1 MARIALTPTFVKL
14 AVCEAG
20 KDKTYFF
27 DTFCKGLALEVR
39 KSGGKTYYVRFS
51 DDRGRIRQPKIA
63 DANDISLAQARTLVA
78 KRRNEIAM
86 GADITENK
94 KALKA
99 TLTVAEFINEQYLPF
114 VQGYKR
120 SWQCDRG
127 LLKNHIT
134 PVWGSKYL
142 DQVTKADLIAL
153 FAEHR
158 KTHAPAS
165 CNRLLILVR
174 YLFNLA
180 LRWETAGLK
189 SNPTKGFP
197 LMAENNKQERYLS
210 SDEARVLYGH
220 LQASPNKML
229 EFIIPMLLLTGCRKR
244 ECLDAKW
251 QDFDFE
257 RMSWRI
263 HTTKL
268 GKARHVPLNA
278 GAIALLQRVP
288 RIKGCDFV
296 FPNPKTKLAYVSIF
310 AAWDSVRT
318 KAGLQDVKLHSL
330 RHSFASYLVNEGRTL
345 YEVQHLLGHTQIRTT
360 ARYSHLSQ
368 NTLLAASNAASN
380 VVTSMF
386 SAAPPIPTNVL
397 SIV

>member
-1 MARIALTPTFVKL
+1 
-14 AVCEAG
+14 
-20 KDKTYFF
+20 
-27 DTFCKGLALEVR
+27 
-39 KSGGKTYYVRFS
+39 
-51 DDRGRIRQPKIA
+51 
-63 DANDISLAQARTLVA
+63 
-78 KRRNEIAM
+78 
-86 GADITENK
+86 
-94 KALKA
+94 
-99 TLTVAEFINEQYLPF
+99 
-114 VQGYKR
+114 
-120 SWQCDRG
+120 
-127 LLKNHIT
+127 
-134 PVWGSKYL
+134 
-142 DQVTKADLIAL
+142 
-153 FAEHR
+153 
-158 KTHAPAS
+158 
-165 CNRLLILVR
+165 
-174 YLFNLA
+174 
-180 LRWETAGLK
+180 
-189 SNPTKGFP
+189 
-197 LMAENNKQERYLS
+197 MAENNKQERYLS

-229 EFIIPMLLLTGCRKR
+229 KYIIPMLLLTGCRKR
-244 ECLDAKW
+244 ECLDARW

-330 RHSFASYLVNEGRTL
+330 RHSFASYLVNEGRSL

-386 SAAPPIPTNVL
+386 SPAPPISTNVL